1 MMDKKMPEVGDLVRL
16 SDTVEGIVT
25 NVFDDAIVVRESD
38 ERWHTILISE
48 LEPRRYDA

>member
-1 MMDKKMPEVGDLVRL
+1 MIDKMPEVGDTVRL

-38 ERWHTILISE
+38 DRWHTILIAD
-48 LEPRRYDA
+48 LEQRRYDA